1 MMRQFAK
8 PAVRRG
14 GEVTR
19 AQRAQQCAL
28 LSALAALA
36 GLPLAAWAATGGQVA
51 ERIRADVAG
60 GRPVVAHV
68 VVALCDNLHQG
79 IVPVPKGIGNGQD
92 PRSNLYWGAGY
103 GVRSYFSRQAG
114 YSLRHLPVSGQVLD
128 RIVLTRDLPGSGRPI
143 KLVVVAE
150 AWDGSAIAAAISRFL
165 RLAAGYD
172 AETIASPAA
181 GQAAIAAG
189 GDAAIVAYV
198 GHNGLMD
205 FAAPVRPEA
214 RRGAPPRSSIVL
226 ACASQR
232 YFSDLI
238 RSGGSHPLLL
248 TTGLMAPEAYSLE
261 EALHTFA
268 AGGSPQEARRA
279 AAAVYDRVQ
288 RCGLAGA
295 LRLFASEP

>member
-1 MMRQFAK
+1 MRQLAMA
-8 PAVRRG
+8 AVRWG
-14 GEVTR
+14 GEVVSARR
-19 AQRAQQCAL
+19 AHWRWPLKAFGVL
-28 LSALAALA
+28 TV
-36 GLPLAAWAATGGQVA
+36 LPLAAWAATGAQVQ
-51 ERIRADVAG
+51 ERIRADVAA

-92 PRSNLYWGAGY
+92 PRSNLHWGAGY

-114 YSLRHLPVSGQVLD
+114 YSLRQLTVSGQVLD
-128 RIVLTRDLPGSGRPI
+128 RIALIKDLPGSGHPI

-172 AETIASPAA
+172 AETIASPVA

-189 GDAAIVAYV
+189 GDAVIVAFV

-205 FAAPVRPEA
+205 FPAPIRPEA

-226 ACASQR
+226 ACASQQ
-232 YFSDLI
+232 YFSELL
-238 RSGGSHPLLL
+238 RSGGSNPLLL

-261 EALHTFA
+261 EALRTFA
-268 AGGSPQEARRA
+268 AGGSPMDVKRA
-279 AAAVYDRVQ
+279 AAAVYDRIQ
-288 RCGLAGA
+288 HCGLAGA